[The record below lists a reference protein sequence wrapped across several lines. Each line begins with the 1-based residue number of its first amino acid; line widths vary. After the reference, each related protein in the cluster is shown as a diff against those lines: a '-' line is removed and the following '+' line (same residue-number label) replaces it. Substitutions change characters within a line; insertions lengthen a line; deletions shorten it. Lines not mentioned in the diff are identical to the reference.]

1 MNLSDFDRFVWAAS
15 LYGQALLV
23 LILWT
28 RGRAKS
34 FPIFTAYIGES
45 ICTNIALYF
54 TLYHR
59 SLSAYAHAYHALG
72 FVDEALQLLVV
83 YELAIHVFCPTGV
96 WARDA
101 RKIFLGLAGV
111 SFGVAFLLTW
121 LAHPAGSLPIDTF
134 LLRSNFFSAALMS
147 ELFVG
152 MMVLSVT
159 VGLPWKTH
167 VARIAQGLGAYS
179 VFCVAKNIALAYV
192 DISKHPR
199 VFTEL
204 SHLRILTYLACEAY
218 WVVMLWQEAPAPRE
232 LPDAMRAQIYTLQ
245 KQVEYD
251 LIRIR
256 AWRKN

>member
-15 LYGQALLV
+15 LYGNVLLL

-28 RGRAKS
+28 RSRARS

-45 ICTNIALYF
+45 IARTFALHF
-54 TLYHR
+54 VLYHL
-59 SLSAYAHAYHALG
+59 SLSTYFYAYHSLG

-83 YELAIHVFCPTGV
+83 YELAIHVICPTGV
-96 WARDA
+96 WARDV
-101 RKIFLGLAGV
+101 RKTFLGLVGV
-111 SFGVAFLLTW
+111 SLAIALLLTW
-121 LAHPAGSLPIDTF
+121 LAHPSGGLPIDTF

-179 VFCVAKNIALAYV
+179 IFCVAKNIGLAYV
-192 DISKHPR
+192 DISQHPQ

-204 SHLRILTYLACEAY
+204 SHLRILTYIGCEAY
-218 WVVMLWQEAPAPRE
+218 WIVMLWQEAPAPRE
-232 LPDAMRAQIYTLQ
+232 LPNAMRAQIYTLQ

>member
-1 MNLSDFDRFVWAAS
+1 MNLSHFDRFVWGAGLTGS
-15 LYGQALLV
+15 MILLLV
-23 LILWT
+23 LCL
-28 RGRAKS
+28 RGRARS
-34 FPIFTAYIGES
+34 FPIFTLYIAENVATTIS
-45 ICTNIALYF
+45 LYF
-54 TLYHR
+54 IFYHF
-59 SLSAYAHAYHALG
+59 AMPVYGHAFHTLG

-83 YELAIHVFCPTGV
+83 YELAVQVFCPTGV
-96 WARDA
+96 WAPDV
-101 RKIFLGLAGV
+101 RKTFLGLVGV
-111 SFGVAFLLTW
+111 SVTIALLLTW
-121 LAHPAGSLPIDTF
+121 LAHPAGILPVDTF

-152 MMVLSVT
+152 MMVLSAT

-179 VFCVAKNIALAYV
+179 LFCVAKNISLAYF
-192 DISKHPR
+192 DPAKHPTA
-199 VFTEL
+199 FLDL

-218 WVVMLWQEAPAPRE
+218 WIVMLWQQAPAPRE
-232 LPDAMRAQIYTLQ
+232 LPEAMRAQIYTLQ